1 MKKLKMKMDDWIMKR
16 NEEEAEADAMDGL
29 MKDVEEAQKQEFG
42 PWHHPITNYTIF
54 HFSLSF
60 FLSAW

>member
-1 MKKLKMKMDDWIMKR
+1 MKKVKLKMDGWIDENDD
-16 NEEEAEADAMDGL
+16 EEAEADGMDGL

-54 HFSLSF
+54 HFPLLFPLSP
-60 FLSAW
+60 W